1 VRGGV
6 PRRFGRLAGAA
17 WRQPALDAARRARR
31 GRGWGGHG
39 GRVRRRAA
47 ESRHCV
53 SRGGKLA
60 DTLGMGENFGEEC
73 WMWMAGNGDGW
84 GRKGRAGAGRGAI
97 ARRAPKGFRLRA
109 GTREHGRALASGTGV
124 SGSSKTV
131 CARAFFVTGETSR
144 AIGNFAI
151 IIYRF
156 R

>member
-1 VRGGV
+1 MSDVDGGERRRVGKKRAGGGV
-6 PRRFGRLAGAA
+6 
-17 WRQPALDAARRARR
+17 
-31 GRGWGGHG
+31 
-39 GRVRRRAA
+39 
-47 ESRHCV
+47 E
-53 SRGGKLA
+53 
-60 DTLGMGENFGEEC
+60 
-73 WMWMAGNGDGW
+73 
-84 GRKGRAGAGRGAI
+84 GRGAI